1 MTTATEPNVHDES
14 YLIDGLY
21 DADAHIMEPLD
32 WLEKHA
38 DEDLKSKLD
47 DMPTKSVGGAIGE
60 MVKLAEKG
68 AHPAERAA
76 QLEKDILNGPKGYAA
91 LGAFNSDE
99 RSRTLDLLNIKG
111 QLIFTTFAGLQFAHS
126 KDDDVLYGGLRAH
139 NTAMAE
145 WVKKDER
152 LHGVA
157 VTNFRDEDR
166 GLEEAKWALDNG
178 CRAVMTGTSPFGD
191 KSPGHPDFDPF
202 WQMLVE
208 RKKPFILHIGVHN
221 IRKAYTNDG
230 KDNSLSFNGAGEG
243 IRAKDFTIVNHWPEQ
258 FLTALILDGVLERFP
273 DLRIGVIEYGADWVP
288 SFMRRLDH
296 AHHAFRKS
304 EPYLLDIK
312 RKPSQQIIDQ
322 VRVTPYVFD
331 DVGLLIKSSS
341 DRIYMFSTDYP
352 HFEGGKAPVERM
364 DNTMQ
369 DISEESKKRYF
380 RENYLDLLGVSS
392 E

>member
-1 MTTATEPNVHDES
+1 MTVKMDPYKYEES
-14 YLIDGLY
+14 YLQDGFY

-32 WLEKHA
+32 WLEKHI
-38 DEDLKSKLD
+38 DESIKGKLFE
-47 DMPTKSVGGAIGE
+47 MPTKSVGGAIGE
-60 MVKLAEKG
+60 LVKLAEKG
-68 AHPAERAA
+68 AHPADKVSE
-76 QLEKDILNGPKGYAA
+76 LEKDILSGPKGYAA
-91 LGAFNSDE
+91 LGAFNAEE

-139 NTAMAE
+139 NKAMAE
-145 WVKKDER
+145 WCGSDER

-157 VTNFRDEDR
+157 VTNFRDEDK
-166 GLEEAKWALDNG
+166 GFEEAKWALENG
-178 CRAVMTGTSPFGD
+178 CRTVMTGTSPFGD

-202 WQMLVE
+202 WRLLE
-208 RKKPFILHIGVHN
+208 EHKAPFILHIGVHN
-221 IRKAYTNDG
+221 IRKPYTNNG
-230 KDNSLSFNGAGEG
+230 EDNSLSFNGAGEG

-296 AHHAFRKS
+296 AHRAFSKS
-304 EPYLLDIK
+304 EPYLKKIS
-312 RKPSQQIIDQ
+312 RKPSQQIEDQ
-322 VRVTPYVFD
+322 VRVTPYVFE

-364 DNTMQ
+364 DATME
-369 DISEESKKRYF
+369 DIPVESKARYY
-380 RENYLDLLGVSS
+380 RTNYLDLLGC
-392 E
+392 